1 MNRRA
6 VLTLSVLLAAAVLPG
21 CRRPKGDTASPSPAP
36 PEPPP
41 PGNQK
46 LTDPNSFQVEMQ
58 DEGDR
63 YAVFVTNN
71 LTHDLSDARLT
82 LEWTQTAFSSR
93 ARQLMDIPQWKSGD
107 RYRWTNFGK
116 REGASNLRITGTAR
130 TKEARPVNLDI
141 DCPLAGFVPVQG
153 APDTGGAR
161 QKLRAGFS
169 AVFTDSGN
177 SYIVAVRND
186 MGVDLNQV
194 RIWLEWDRSV
204 GNGHVKAG
212 TSFPLWAAGKSH
224 SFGVSKTGGPRNF
237 RLTGFVTTVG
247 ANPTAYELECQLG
260 QP

>member
-21 CRRPKGDTASPSPAP
+21 CRRPKGDTPSPSP

-58 DEGDR
+58 EEGDR

-82 LEWTQTAFSSR
+82 LEWTQTSLGSR
-93 ARQLMDIPQWKSGD
+93 ATQVMSLPQWKSGD

-116 REGASNLRITGTAR
+116 REGASNLRLVGTAK

-153 APDTGGAR
+153 APDTGAR
-161 QKLRAGFS
+161 QKLHAGFS
-169 AVFTDSGN
+169 AVFNDSGN
-177 SYIVAVRND
+177 YYIVSVRND

-204 GNGHVKAG
+204 GNGRIKLG
-212 TSFPLWAAGKSH
+212 TSFPLWTAGKSH
-224 SFGVSKTGGPRNF
+224 NFRINKADGPRNV
-237 RLTGFVTTVG
+237 RLTGFVTTTG